1 MQETNTVIPENE
13 EPHRYITSGHRNW
26 LVLKKN
32 VMLLQSKL
40 NGSLPTRNNESFQ
53 LIGKGD
59 VAVNLNENN
68 IYQN

>member
-1 MQETNTVIPENE
+1 MEACQPE
-13 EPHRYITSGHRNW
+13 IT
-26 LVLKKN
+26 K
-32 VMLLQSKL
+32 LLA
-40 NGSLPTRNNESFQ
+40 Q